1 MMMSPLADMLWK
13 AFRGVFFT
21 KPARMKEKRSKGK
34 RRGDRRGELERY
46 APHVCSELR
55 GSE

>member
-21 KPARMKEKRSKGK
+21 KPARMKEKRSKEK

-46 APHVCSELR
+46 APHVCSEHR